1 MPAYGRRACLWQAT
15 CSPLCLIMFAE
26 RTRWNLT
33 PNRLSQA
40 LERHRAVGKPLVDL
54 TASNPTE
61 CGFAYDQS
69 AILEALGNP
78 AALKYEPAP
87 RGLASARQ
95 AVCQYYAERGA
106 LPGVEDILLTTST
119 SEAYGYVFR
128 LLCNPGDEVLIPAPS
143 YPLFDFLAEIQD
155 TKLVR
160 YPLIYEHGWE
170 IDFHALEQAITP
182 HTRAI
187 IVVHPNNPTGHY
199 TKRAEVEKLN
209 AICSARELALIV
221 DEVFLDFSLRVEQPS
236 SFAGN
241 RDALTFTLSGLS
253 KTCGLP
259 QMKAAWVVTSGPQ
272 ELKRDALARL
282 EVIADTYL
290 SMNAPVQLALPSFLA
305 RRRTFQEQ
313 LLGRVRRN
321 LAELDR
327 QLALQ
332 KVCSRLEVEG
342 GWCAV
347 LRVPATHS
355 DEDLALTLLDEKGAY
370 VHPGHFYDFASEG
383 YLVVSLLVEE
393 VPFAQGMTSIIRLFR

>member
-1 MPAYGRRACLWQAT
+1 
-15 CSPLCLIMFAE
+15 MFAE
-26 RTRWNLT
+26 RTKWNLA

-95 AVCQYYAERGA
+95 AVWQYYAERGA

-119 SEAYGYVFR
+119 SEAYAYVFR

-160 YPLIYEHGWE
+160 YPLIYDHGWE

-305 RRRTFQEQ
+305 QRRTFQEQ
-313 LLGRVRRN
+313 LMGRVRRN

-370 VHPGHFYDFASEG
+370 VHPGHFYDFPSEG

-393 VPFAQGMTSIIRLFR
+393 VPFSQGMTSIIILFR